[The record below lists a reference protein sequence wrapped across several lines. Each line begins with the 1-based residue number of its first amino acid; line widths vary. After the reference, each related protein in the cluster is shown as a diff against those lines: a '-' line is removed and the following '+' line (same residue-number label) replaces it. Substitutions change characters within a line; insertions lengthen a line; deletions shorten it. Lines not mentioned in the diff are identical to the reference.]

1 MHKQITHL
9 NWWMNEHFTSSQEC
23 HIFTNQSQTAE
34 AQSQGVNWPH
44 FLMWRSNNTFWPP
57 LLTCIKHDYCR
68 VWVTI
73 MHHQRHSLRPL
84 RTQNWHVC
92 LTIPVSST
100 TAERSVVILI
110 VLTKWTLTIC
120 VRRSWAVGLKTAKR
134 VFLANRRIIAGV
146 QNCMFII
153 VVLLLQIYMVNI
165 IKALHYSTSKN
176 HLWPKVWVKIV
187 VCL

>member
-1 MHKQITHL
+1 MNSVQWIVRVQWVRDWMGCLLLQAALCCTNHSSLPFNDQCNSHHIAVHHISDLRAHSTHKQITHW

-100 TAERSVVILI
+100 TAERSSF
-110 VLTKWTLTIC
+110 W
-120 VRRSWAVGLKTAKR
+120 SYW
-134 VFLANRRIIAGV
+134 
-146 QNCMFII
+146 QNG
-153 VVLLLQIYMVNI
+153 
-165 IKALHYSTSKN
+165 
-176 HLWPKVWVKIV
+176 P
-187 VCL
+187 